1 MEAEFGIRA
10 DSLVML
16 VVLSAHVKAER
27 ILA

>member
-16 VVLSAHVKAER
+16 VVLSTPVKAER
-27 ILA
+27 MLA